1 MSLACVRNKPI
12 TVKAKWLEP
21 MQRATDTSPIMAAGD
36 YLTNQFLIAMP
47 TMTDANFAQTVTY
60 IWEHNEE
67 GALGIIINRPL
78 QMKLA
83 DVFEQLKMPT
93 PTESVGRQSVFQGG
107 PVQTDRGFVLHHI
120 GGHWEHTRQVS
131 SRIQVTTSPDILDA
145 MARGTGPDTALVALG
160 YAGWSAG
167 QLEQELAANAW
178 LTVPADERIIFS
190 TPYEQ
195 RWHAAARLIGVDLAT
210 ISSLAGHA

>member
-1 MSLACVRNKPI
+1 MG
-12 TVKAKWLEP
+12 T
-21 MQRATDTSPIMAAGD
+21 ATDTWAIMAGRE

-47 TMTDANFAQTVTY
+47 AMTDSNFAQTVTY
-60 IWEHNEE
+60 IWEHNDD

-83 DVFEQLKMPT
+83 EVFEQLKMPT
-93 PTESVGRQSVFQGG
+93 PADTVGRQSVLQGG
-107 PVQTDRGFVLHHI
+107 PVQTDRGFVLHDI
-120 GGHWEHTRQVS
+120 GGDWEHTRQVS

-145 MARGTGPDTALVALG
+145 MARGTGPATAVVALG

-167 QLEQELAANAW
+167 QLEHELTQNAW

-190 TPYEQ
+190 TPFEQ
-195 RWHAAARLIGVDLAT
+195 RWHAAGRLLGIDLAT
-210 ISSLAGHA
+210 ISPLAGHA

>member
-1 MSLACVRNKPI
+1 MLLSPNPLS
-12 TVKAKWLEP
+12 
-21 MQRATDTSPIMAAGD
+21 RAGAIRILDHIMAGGTF
-36 YLTNQFLIAMP
+36 LTDQFLIAMP
-47 TMTDANFAQTVTY
+47 AMTDSNFSQTVTY
-60 IWEHNEE
+60 IWEHNAE

-93 PTESVGRQSVFQGG
+93 PTESVGQQSVLQGG
-107 PVQTDRGFVLHHI
+107 PVQTDRGFVLHYS
-120 GGHWEHTRQVS
+120 GGQWEHTRAVS

-145 MARGTGPDTALVALG
+145 MARGNGPETALVALG

-167 QLEQELAANAW
+167 QLEQELAQNAW
-178 LTVPADERIIFS
+178 LTVAADERIIFD

-195 RWHAAARLIGVDLAT
+195 RWLAAGRLLGIDLAT
-210 ISSLAGHA
+210 ISPHVGHA

>member
-1 MSLACVRNKPI
+1 MSLARVRNKPI
-12 TVKAKWLEP
+12 TVEAKWLEP

-210 ISSLAGHA
+210 ISSHAGHA